1 MAAAAAYSNR
11 RLRVSIVLLIFG
23 LVVAALAGAFRIA
36 AIGQPKFLDLYEV
49 FICTGIIICVAVVL
63 QLAVTTFAKPDRKPA
78 AMLLVAAA
86 VFVATYFLVA
96 LGYLK
101 FMQRSINTIGPH
113 TLDFINAG
121 ILGLRALAVALALG
135 AIFKGPRRAGTI
147 LFITGFLV
155 SCAGFVLRWIEVDH
169 LPLQNLY
176 EVFLTMGALMLP
188 ISLFCRRALRVGA
201 EWADAVLAAVVLFP
215 VAMVFNPDPQHL
227 PAALQSPLF
236 VPHVATYLAAYV
248 VLGKAAVQAFGCLVR
263 RPAARVGETLVGGSA
278 SRERAT
284 YAMVCFGFPL
294 LTLGLVLGA
303 WWGKLAWGD
312 YWNWDPKELWSL
324 VSWLVFLAYLHF
336 RAVRGPRSPVLG
348 SVLVLAGTACILIT
362 LLWANLSRLFAGL
375 HSYA

>member
-1 MAAAAAYSNR
+1 MEFRPTPVNWMVLVAVGAY
-11 RLRVSIVLLIFG
+11 VA
-23 LVVAALAGAFRIA
+23 AALA
-36 AIGQPKFLDLYEV
+36 
-49 FICTGIIICVAVVL
+49 
-63 QLAVTTFAKPDRKPA
+63 
-78 AMLLVAAA
+78 LVA
-86 VFVATYFLVA
+86 
-96 LGYLK
+96 G
-101 FMQRSINTIGPH
+101 
-113 TLDFINAG
+113 
-121 ILGLRALAVALALG
+121 ALAG
-135 AIFKGPRRAGTI
+135 RGRAGGRAPRV
-147 LFITGFLV
+147 LWASGWALYA
-155 SCAGFVLRWIEVDH
+155 AGFAVSLAAWIVRWHEVQH
-169 LPLQNLY
+169 APLQNLY

-188 ISLFCRRALRVGA
+188 ISLFCRRVLRVGA

-215 VAMVFNPDPQHL
+215 VAFVFNPEPQYL

-248 VLGKAAVQAFGCLVR
+248 VLGKAAVQAFGRLVR

-278 SRERAT
+278 SLERAT
-284 YAMVCFGFPL
+284 YTMVCFGFPL

-324 VSWLVFLAYLHF
+324 VSWFVFLAYLHF

-375 HSYA
+375 HSYAT

>member
-1 MAAAAAYSNR
+1 MEFRPTPVNWMVLAAMAAY
-11 RLRVSIVLLIFG
+11 
-23 LVVAALAGAFRIA
+23 
-36 AIGQPKFLDLYEV
+36 
-49 FICTGIIICVAVVL
+49 
-63 QLAVTTFAKPDRKPA
+63 
-78 AMLLVAAA
+78 VAAA
-86 VFVATYFLVA
+86 V
-96 LGYLK
+96 
-101 FMQRSINTIGPH
+101 
-113 TLDFINAG
+113 
-121 ILGLRALAVALALG
+121 ALG
-135 AIFKGPRRAGTI
+135 AGALVGMRRAPAKAARALRVAGWA
-147 LFITGFLV
+147 LYA
-155 SCAGFVLRWIEVDH
+155 AGFAVSLAAWLVRWQEVRH
-169 LPLQNLY
+169 APLQNLY
-176 EVFLTMGALMLP
+176 EVCLTMGALMLP
-188 ISLFCRRALRVGA
+188 ISLFCRLALRVRA

-248 VLGKAAVQAFGCLVR
+248 VLGKAAVQAFGCLVH
-263 RPAARVGETLVGGSA
+263 RPAERGGEILGGGASA
-278 SRERAT
+278 DRERAT
-284 YAMVCFGFPL
+284 YTMVCFGFPL

-312 YWNWDPKELWSL
+312 YWNWDPKELWSF